1 MVSWKFCIKTRE
13 QLALKFCLGNLYE
26 GNGWGFDRAN
36 GDFGG
41 DGFGSGYY
49 CRGSNGVGGSGNGF
63 GNGEDYEWGVGS
75 GGSPKLWL

>member
-1 MVSWKFCIKTRE
+1 MVNWKFCIKTRE
-13 QLALKFCLGNLYE
+13 QIALKFCLGTLHE

-49 CRGSNGVGGSGNGF
+49 
-63 GNGEDYEWGVGS
+63 
-75 GGSPKLWL
+75 